1 MTFSLAACDLDARQW
16 GVAVASKFPSVGAFC
31 PWARGDVG
39 AVATQSFVNVMF
51 GTDGLDRLEAGGTAE
66 SVLEALLAADDQP
79 DERQVGIVDA
89 NGGSATFTGRGCFD
103 WAGGTAGPCY
113 AAQGNLLAGP
123 QVVDALVETFT
134 ATTGSLAERLT
145 AALLAGD
152 RAGGDRRG
160 RQSAAMIVRQA
171 GGGYGGNNDILLDLR
186 VDDHPDPVPEL
197 IRVLGIHMLLFGK
210 TPAEEFLPLDGEL
223 GDEVRSRVAAAGH
236 GSLQEWAGFENLEER
251 LWPDDSRIDP
261 VVLRLLRES
270 AG

>member
-1 MTFSLAACDLDARQW
+1 VTFSLAACDLEARQW

-51 GTDGLDRLEAGGTAE
+51 GPDGLDRLEAGGTAE
-66 SVLEALLAADDQP
+66 AVLEALLAADDQP
-79 DERQVGIVDA
+79 EERQVGIVDA
-89 NGGSATFTGRGCFD
+89 QGGSATFTGPGCFD

-113 AAQGNLLAGP
+113 AAQGNVLAGP
-123 QVVDALVETFT
+123 QVIDALVETF
-134 ATTGSLAERLT
+134 ATEEGSLADRMT

-160 RQSAAMIVRQA
+160 RQSAALVVRQA

-197 IRVLGIHMLLFGK
+197 IRLLGIHTLLFGK
-210 TPAEEFLPLDGEL
+210 SPPEEFLPLEGEL
-223 GDEVRSRVAAAGH
+223 GEEVRALVERTGTR
-236 GSLQEWAGFENLEER
+236 SLEEWAGVENLEER
-251 LWPDDSRIDP
+251 LWPDGSRIDP
-261 VVLRLLRES
+261 VVLRLLRET
-270 AG
+270 A